1 MTALAEPVRTATR
14 VAPLAITGAG
24 VVSPVAVGLD
34 ALADVLRTGHVS
46 YSQPTEDP
54 NGDYPAGALWAVR
67 DADMAGH
74 LARKGMRN
82 VDRLGAFGL
91 VACKLALDEAGPHGR
106 DGDPGDIGVVMAT
119 STGSLQ
125 SCAEVA
131 LDTVRQEKPY
141 MVNPGKFPNVVMNGC
156 AGNVAIFNGL
166 KNLNATIAG
175 GQVSSLAA
183 LRYARSA
190 LATGRAKRLLV
201 GGVEELCPILAW
213 GWQLSGAL
221 VDRAPVGEGA
231 AMFLVED
238 EATAAQAGRRP
249 LADLLAC
256 EVGYYGGTPQRQLA
270 AGLEATVR
278 RAMQRSGVEPDE
290 VDLVA
295 LGATNHVGL
304 DGTERRTLHRV
315 LGRNPAQLRTADILG
330 ECYSA
335 SGAMQVAAVLAL
347 WRQDPAAPGEVGS
360 ARTALVTSAGN
371 DGNVGCVVLRERL
384 HHPPQASPGGL
395 HHAGPAAQDGSA
407 PWR

>member
-1 MTALAEPVRTATR
+1 VTALAEPVRAGTGTP
-14 VAPLAITGAG
+14 VAPYAITGAG
-24 VVSPVAVGLD
+24 IISPVGVGID
-34 ALADVLRTGHVS
+34 ALAEALRTGHVN
-46 YSQPTEDP
+46 YNQPVEDP
-54 NGDYPAGALWAVR
+54 LGGDYPSTALWAVR
-67 DADMAGH
+67 DADMAEH
-74 LARKGMRN
+74 LSRKGMRN
-82 VDRLGAFGL
+82 VDRLGTFGL

-106 DGDPGDIGVVMAT
+106 DGDPADIGVVMST

-175 GQVSSLAA
+175 GQVGSLAA

-190 LATGRAKRLLV
+190 LATGRARRLLV
-201 GGVEELCPILAW
+201 GGVEELCPVLAW
-213 GWQLSGAL
+213 GWHLTEAL
-221 VDRAPVGEGA
+221 VEHAPVGEGG

-238 EATAAQAGRRP
+238 EATATAAGRRP

-256 EVGYYGGTPQRQLA
+256 EVGYYGGPGRRLA
-270 AGLEATVR
+270 EGLETTLR
-278 RAMQRSGVEPDE
+278 RALARSGVATDQ

-304 DGTERRTLHRV
+304 DGTEQRTLHRV
-315 LGRNPAQLRTADILG
+315 LGRTPAQLRAADVLG

-347 WRQDPAAPGEVGS
+347 WRQAPAEV

-371 DGNVGCVVLRERL
+371 DGNVGAVVIRERL
-384 HHPPQASPGGL
+384 GGRD
-395 HHAGPAAQDGSA
+395 AQ
-407 PWR
+407 PRV

>member
-1 MTALAEPVRTATR
+1 VTALAEPVRTGIDTPL
-14 VAPLAITGAG
+14 APYAITGAG
-24 VVSPVAVGLD
+24 VVSPAGVGID
-34 ALADVLRTGHVS
+34 ALAGALRTGGVS
-46 YSQPTEDP
+46 YSQPVEDP
-54 NGDYPAGALWAVR
+54 NGDYPARALWAVR
-67 DADMAGH
+67 DAEMAEH
-74 LARKGMRN
+74 LSRKGMRN

-106 DGDPGDIGVVMAT
+106 DGDPADIGVVMAT

-190 LATGRAKRLLV
+190 LGTGRARRLLV

-213 GWQLSGAL
+213 GWHLSGAL
-221 VDRAPVGEGA
+221 VEPAPVGEGG

-238 EATAAQAGRRP
+238 EATAASAGRRP

-256 EVGYYGGTPQRQLA
+256 EVGYYGDTPSRRLA
-270 AGLEATVR
+270 EGLEATVS
-278 RAMQRSGVEPDE
+278 RALSRSGVEPGE
-290 VDLVA
+290 VDVVA

-304 DGTERRTLHRV
+304 EGTERRALHRV
-315 LGRNPAQLRTADILG
+315 LGRTPAQLRAADVLG

-347 WRQDPAAPGEVGS
+347 WRQDPAGPSGSGS

-371 DGNVGCVVLRERL
+371 DGNVGAVVLRER
-384 HHPPQASPGGL
+384 PGGR
-395 HHAGPAAQDGSA
+395 S
-407 PWR
+407 